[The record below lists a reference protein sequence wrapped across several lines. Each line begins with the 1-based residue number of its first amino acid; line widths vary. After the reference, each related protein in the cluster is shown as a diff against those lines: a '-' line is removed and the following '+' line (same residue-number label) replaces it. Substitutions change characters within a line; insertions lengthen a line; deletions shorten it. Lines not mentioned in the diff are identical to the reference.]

1 MSNSSENGTSASD
14 TVEHVTSFTATL
26 NIGNASDFDQDA
38 YLASI
43 VATTGCTDAS
53 DVKIKSVT
61 FVVSVSYSFADDIT
75 ERQLVEAVAANAGVE
90 QSQVKA
96 TVTTVRRLGAGVER
110 RLAVT
115 ADVEISTTDAS
126 AADGFKAVANNVT
139 ALASKLSE
147 VTGTT
152 IAAPAITAA
161 PAVAVVV
168 ETEVVSTS
176 GAALSAPAA
185 ADLANEMSTRT
196 GKTMTAE
203 VTGVTMTER
212 TVTTTTTTTVAE
224 SESSSASKLLA
235 TKALA
240 SAGLCAV
247 LLNAAF

>member
-1 MSNSSENGTSASD
+1 MG
-14 TVEHVTSFTATL
+14 
-26 NIGNASDFDQDA
+26 
-38 YLASI
+38 
-43 VATTGCTDAS
+43 TTGCTDAS

-75 ERQLVEAVAANAGVE
+75 EGQLVEAVAANAGVE

-96 TVTTVRRLGAGVER
+96 TVTTVRRLLGAGVER

-161 PAVAVVV
+161 PAVAVMV

-235 TKALA
+235 ARALA
-240 SAGLCAV
+240 SAGLCAAV
-247 LLNAAF
+247 LLNMAF